1 MYSVTY
7 SRTTIYFFFLFTE
20 LCILTELWLDYGQ
33 VFNERCILRY
43 GAYQK
48 ETLIRGHTY
57 ADPSAS
63 SAVLI
68 RGWPLFGSQCLLEEV
83 WYIFIDEKH
92 LEDTLEKWWN

>member
-1 MYSVTY
+1 MYSVIY

-43 GAYQK
+43 GAYQR
-48 ETLIRGHTY
+48 ETLIRGHTC

-68 RGWPLFGSQCLLEEV
+68 RG
-83 WYIFIDEKH
+83 
-92 LEDTLEKWWN
+92 